1 LIRFINRVIEEN
13 FGEDL
18 EAYFNHYFREWGV
31 KASAIRLYKQ
41 YKFKQDFLERELF
54 TFSEET
60 LRTRIKTFEERVGE
74 DYSDIVNSVI
84 KRFKQEVE
92 RVNTL
97 AEEYN
102 SKYISFENEPDFEGI
117 GEIIKKAYGLL
128 EKFNS

>member
-1 LIRFINRVIEEN
+1 MVIEEN

>member
-1 LIRFINRVIEEN
+1 MVIEEN

-41 YKFKQDFLERELF
+41 YKFKEDFLERELF

>member
-1 LIRFINRVIEEN
+1 MIRFINRVIEEN

>member
-1 LIRFINRVIEEN
+1 MIRFINRVIEEN

-60 LRTRIKTFEERVGE
+60 LRTRIKTFEERVCE

>member
-1 LIRFINRVIEEN
+1 MVIEEN

-18 EAYFNHYFREWGV
+18 EAYFNHYFREWGA
-31 KASAIRLYKQ
+31 KTSAIRLYKQ
-41 YKFKQDFLERELF
+41 YKFKEDFLERELF

>member
-1 LIRFINRVIEEN
+1 MVIEEN

-117 GEIIKKAYGLL
+117 EEIIKKAYGLL
-128 EKFNS
+128 EKFNN

>member
-1 LIRFINRVIEEN
+1 M
-13 FGEDL
+13 
-18 EAYFNHYFREWGV
+18 
-31 KASAIRLYKQ
+31 
-41 YKFKQDFLERELF
+41 
-54 TFSEET
+54 
-60 LRTRIKTFEERVGE
+60 
-74 DYSDIVNSVI
+74 I

-117 GEIIKKAYGLL
+117 EEIIKKAYGLL

>member
-1 LIRFINRVIEEN
+1 MVIEEN

-102 SKYISFENEPDFEGI
+102 SKYTSFENEPDFEGI
-117 GEIIKKAYGLL
+117 EEIIKKAYGLL
-128 EKFNS
+128 EKFNN